1 MGMKSAKDRRFDMV
15 REAVAK
21 AIANEVDAVEDVV
34 GYVSPNELLVIL
46 FDIAIKYGRDS
57 SVEPDHIEYLFHKC
71 VDRRVLITLMLGPI
85 AEA

>member
-1 MGMKSAKDRRFDMV
+1 VGMKSPEDRLNIV
-15 REAVAK
+15 REAVATV
-21 AIANEVDAVEDVV
+21 IADEVDAVEDVV

-57 SVEPDHIEYLFHKC
+57 SVEPDHIEHLFHKC
-71 VDRRVLITLMLGPI
+71 VDRRTLITLIAGPI